1 MAIESRTIAHRHL
14 ACNRPNE
21 AAMRYFSRLFAE
33 LDASTAT
40 RDKQA
45 ALVRYFVDVSERSA
59 GLDDSAEPLAD
70 QPTREVADEPERD
83 AAWAVYFLAGGKP
96 RQTVPT
102 RILRDTARTVAA
114 LPDWL
119 FEESYQA
126 VGDLAE
132 TIAHILPSPS
142 RHTEL
147 GLAAW
152 VEGRL
157 LALKGESAE
166 TIAARLADWW
176 DELDAV
182 ERFLLTKLIGG
193 GFRVGVSKLSVTRAL
208 ATVSGIDPKIVAH
221 RLMGYTDG
229 RARPSAATYRALIA
243 PPASDEAEGNA
254 SASHELRGQPYP
266 FFLAH
271 ALNEPVERFDALLG
285 AIDDWQVEWK
295 YDGIRGQLVVRGGEA
310 FLWSRG
316 EDLVTERFPE
326 LAALAARIP
335 DGTVIDG
342 EILVW
347 RASDRQP
354 VVPAQAGIRR
364 LGSTTLDSRESERVR
379 GNDVDKP
386 LDRPAPFADLQTRIG
401 RKTLSKKILAEK
413 PVVLVAYDLL
423 EQDGI
428 DLRGEPQALR
438 RTRLEA
444 LVEAVFAAVDGLDDT
459 AADPAVDDA
468 PALRLS
474 PVLHADSWSSFATL
488 RGKARARG
496 VEGFML
502 KHRDARYGVGRT
514 KDVGTW
520 WKWKI
525 DPLSVDAVLIYAQRG
540 HGRRASLYTDFTFAV
555 WDRAQDAPADQA
567 RTLIPFAKA
576 YSGLTDEEM
585 TRVDAIV
592 KKTTIEKFGP
602 VRSVTPTQVFELG
615 FEGIQRSTRHKSGIA
630 VRFPRMLRW
639 RIDKPVEEAD
649 TIASLQTLLDAQ

>member
-1 MAIESRTIAHRHL
+1 MKH
-14 ACNRPNE
+14 
-21 AAMRYFSRLFAE
+21 FSRLFAE

-45 ALVRYFVDVSERSA
+45 ALVRYFTDVAERSA
-59 GLDDSAEPLAD
+59 GGLEDA
-70 QPTREVADEPERD
+70 QRD

-102 RILRDTARTVAA
+102 RVLRDTARGIAS
-114 LPDWL
+114 LPEWL

-132 TIAHILPSPS
+132 TIAHVLPPPS
-142 RHTEL
+142 KQSEL
-147 GLAAW
+147 GLARW
-152 VEGRL
+152 VEERL
-157 LALKGESAE
+157 LGLKGESPE
-166 TIAARLADWW
+166 TIAQRLADWW
-176 DELDAV
+176 DELDTA

-208 ATVSGIDPKIVAH
+208 ATVSSVDPKIVAH

-243 PPASDEAEGNA
+243 PPASSEAEGSLSNA
-254 SASHELRGQPYP
+254 HGPHGSHELRGQPYP

-271 ALNEPVERFDALLG
+271 ALNEPVERFEALLG
-285 AIDDWQVEWK
+285 SPGDWQVEWK
-295 YDGIRGQLVVRGGEA
+295 YDGIRGQIIVRRREA

-316 EDLVTERFPE
+316 EDLVTDRFPE
-326 LAALAARIP
+326 IAALAADIP

-347 RASDRQP
+347 RADLTGAS
-354 VVPAQAGIRR
+354 A
-364 LGSTTLDSRESERVR
+364 SFEDS
-379 GNDVDKP
+379 
-386 LDRPAPFADLQTRIG
+386 PAPFADLQTRIG

-423 EQDGI
+423 EQDGV
-428 DLRGEPQALR
+428 DLRGEAQSTR
-438 RTRLEA
+438 RERLEA
-444 LVEAVFAAVDGLDDT
+444 LVAMV
-459 AADPAVDDA
+459 DA

-474 PVLHADSWSSFATL
+474 PLLRANSWASFATL
-488 RGKARARG
+488 RGQARARG

-555 WDRAQDAPADQA
+555 WDRAQDADVDERAEGP
-567 RTLIPFAKA
+567 RTLVPFAKA
-576 YSGLTDEEM
+576 YSGLTDDEM
-585 TRVDAIV
+585 AKVDAIV

-639 RIDKPVEEAD
+639 RIDKPIEEAD
-649 TIASLQTLLDAQ
+649 TIESLRELLGAR